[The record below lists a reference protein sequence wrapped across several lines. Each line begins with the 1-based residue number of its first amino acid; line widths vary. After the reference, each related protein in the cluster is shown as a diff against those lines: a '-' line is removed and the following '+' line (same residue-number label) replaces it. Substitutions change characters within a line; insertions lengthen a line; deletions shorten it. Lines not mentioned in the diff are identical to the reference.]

1 MIVMAVFPVPKDTTV
16 QKALT
21 NPSNV
26 RLLLTTLTNIPLPV
40 RPASSVSRTLTMT
53 NMDNQLVSLA
63 VLLPFLERERKL
75 VTVKVNTVF
84 IKSMTVVVGVNLF
97 MNSMS
102 RVLN

>member
-1 MIVMAVFPVPKDTTV
+1 
-16 QKALT
+16 
-21 NPSNV
+21 
-26 RLLLTTLTNIPLPV
+26 
-40 RPASSVSRTLTMT
+40 MT